1 MTRAALI
8 TIGSVL
14 LLAPSLQAQVTAA
27 RPTPSPVSQIPAP
40 LTIDCGCEA
49 KPVPEVLGLVNGIR
63 ITKLDLDELVQ
74 KRIRELHQEV
84 VDARRRELD
93 LQFNSILLEAEARKR
108 GVNTNKLL
116 EDEVVKKVA
125 AATEADA
132 LVYYEANKAQ
142 ASREFPAVKDDIIA
156 YLTRQRQEEAAK
168 KLAERLRAA
177 AALKISPEAVTPPAT
192 PAQRARIFATVNGK
206 NITSA
211 DIEDSLKPLIFNV
224 QETVYRLRR
233 QVVELK
239 INDALLEQEAKKRA
253 LTTTAVLAAEVNA
266 KVSPITE
273 VDAQKFYA
281 ENKERINGEFTTVRP
296 QVIEYL
302 KEQALQKARSDFAA
316 RLRSAAQIQV
326 FIDPPTPPVY
336 QVAVDDQPIR
346 GNTTAAVTVVEFTDF
361 ECSSCAKQHPI
372 LERLITEYGA
382 RVKFVIRDF
391 PLLQHVN
398 ASKAAEAAEAARE
411 QGKYWEY
418 SALLFRNQKALQVAN
433 LKQYAAT
440 LGLDRARFDAALDS
454 GKFADKVLRD
464 RLDGQRIG
472 VTGAPT
478 IFVNGRRVTD
488 LSYEGLKTAVEDV
501 LRNR

>member
-1 MTRAALI
+1 MTKAALI
-8 TIGSVL
+8 FIGSVL
-14 LLAPSLQAQVTAA
+14 WLAPSLQAQVNPA
-27 RPTPSPVSQIPAP
+27 RPTSGPVFQTPA
-40 LTIDCGCEA
+40 TANIDCGCED
-49 KPVPEVLGLVNGIR
+49 KPVPELLGLVNGIR
-63 ITKLDLDELVQ
+63 ITRLDLDDVVQ
-74 KRIRELHQEV
+74 KRIRELQQEV

-93 LQFNSILLEAEARKR
+93 LQINSTLLETEARKR
-108 GVNTNKLL
+108 GVTTNRLL

-125 AATEADA
+125 SPTEADA
-132 LVYYEANKAQ
+132 RAYYDANKSQ
-142 ASREFPAVKDDIIA
+142 ITREFPAVKDDIIA
-156 YLTRQRQEEAAK
+156 YLNRTRQEDAAK

-177 AALKISPEAVTPPAT
+177 AALKISPEAVTPPAS

-233 QVVELK
+233 DVVELK

-253 LTTTAVLAAEVNA
+253 ITTTAVLAAEVNA
-266 KVSPITE
+266 KVSPVTD
-273 VDAQKFYA
+273 VDAQKFYD
-281 ENKERINGEFTTVRP
+281 ENKERINGEFAQVRP
-296 QVIEYL
+296 QIIDYL

-316 RLRSAAQIQV
+316 RLRSAARVQV

-346 GNTTAAVTVVEFTDF
+346 GNATATVTVVEFTDF

-372 LERLITEYGA
+372 LERLITEYGT
-382 RVKFVIRDF
+382 RVKFVVRDF
-391 PLLQHVN
+391 PLLQHEN

-418 SALLFRNQKALQVAN
+418 SALLFRNQKALGVDN
-433 LKQYAAT
+433 LKQYAST
-440 LGLDRARFDAALDS
+440 LGLDRVRFDAALDS
-454 GKFADKVLRD
+454 GKFADKILRD

-472 VTGAPT
+472 VSGAPT
-478 IFVNGRRVTD
+478 IFVNGRRVSD
-488 LSYEGLKTAVEDV
+488 LSYEGLKTALENG
-501 LRNR
+501 LLNR

>member
-1 MTRAALI
+1 MTKAALI
-8 TIGSVL
+8 FFGSVL
-14 LLAPSLQAQVTAA
+14 LLAPSVQAQVNPA
-27 RPTPSPVSQIPAP
+27 RLAPSPIPQTRAP
-40 LTIDCGCEA
+40 VNIDCGCED
-49 KPVPEVLGLVNGIR
+49 KPVPELLGTVNGIR

-84 VDARRRELD
+84 SDARRRELD
-93 LQFNSILLEAEARKR
+93 LQINSFLLETEARKR

-116 EDEVVKKVA
+116 EDEVVKKVVS
-125 AATEADA
+125 ATEADA
-132 LVYYEANKAQ
+132 RGYYDANKAQ
-142 ASREFPAVKDDIIA
+142 LNREFPVVKDEIIA
-156 YLTRQRQEEAAK
+156 YLTRQRQENAAK

-177 AALKISPEAVTPPAT
+177 AALKISPEAVTPPT
-192 PAQRARIFATVNGK
+192 SPAQRARIFATVNGK

-233 QVVELK
+233 EVVELK

-253 LTTTAVLAAEVNA
+253 ITTAAVLAAEVNA
-266 KVSPITE
+266 KASPVTD
-273 VDAQKFYA
+273 VDAQKFYDA
-281 ENKERINGEFTTVRP
+281 NKERINGEFAQIRP
-296 QVIEYL
+296 QLIEYL

-316 RLRSAAQIQV
+316 RLRTAAQIQV

-336 QVAVDDQPIR
+336 HVAVDDQPVR
-346 GNTTAAVTVVEFTDF
+346 GNATAAVTVVEFTDF

-372 LERLITEYGA
+372 LERLITEYGT
-382 RVKFVIRDF
+382 RVKFVVRDF
-391 PLLQHVN
+391 PLLQHEN

-411 QGKYWEY
+411 QGKYWDY
-418 SALLFRNQKALQVAN
+418 AALLFRNQKALKVDN
-433 LKQYAAT
+433 LKQYASS
-440 LGLDRARFDAALDS
+440 LSLDRVRFDAALDS

-488 LSYEGLKTAVEDV
+488 LSYEGLKTAVEKE
-501 LRNR
+501 LRHR